1 MKNADN
7 NTDNYYKGEL
17 NKLVNSEVYLNTIQI
32 HDSLGN
38 KTKFMNL
45 NVECIDEVIYY
56 LQGLRELEVKK
67 RSL

>member
-1 MKNADN
+1 MKNVDN
-7 NTDNYYKGEL
+7 NIENYYKGEL

-38 KTKFMNL
+38 KTRCMSL